1 MAIILPATDIIIQMA
16 RTKNHQLTNPDTL
29 HLRHRNSAD
38 FVAIGLDAF
47 NLEKM
52 DSFWFCPTMFDLEVF
67 APPSEEVAPSTN

>member
-16 RTKNHQLTNPDTL
+16 RTKNHQVTNPDTL

-52 DSFWFCPTMFDLEVF
+52 DSFWVSTK
-67 APPSEEVAPSTN
+67 AVAISQQLYAKHIS

>member
-52 DSFWFCPTMFDLEVF
+52 DSFWVSTK
-67 APPSEEVAPSTN
+67 AVAISHAKHIS

>member
-16 RTKNHQLTNPDTL
+16 RTKNHQVTNPDNL

-52 DSFWFCPTMFDLEVF
+52 DSFWVSTK
-67 APPSEEVAPSTN
+67 AVAISQQLYAKHIS

>member
-16 RTKNHQLTNPDTL
+16 RTKNHQVTNPDNL
-29 HLRHRNSAD
+29 NLRHRNSAD

-52 DSFWFCPTMFDLEVF
+52 DSFWVSTK
-67 APPSEEVAPSTN
+67 AVAISQQLYAKHIS